1 MIKIVG
7 VGAAEGYLTERAIKE
22 IESAELVYG
31 SKRAIEI
38 AKKYIKGEAVII
50 TKFNEET
57 YRKIAEEGKRRK
69 VVVLSTGDPMVSG
82 LGKKIDGEVE
92 PGISSVQLALA
103 RLKIDLTEVVVIDC
117 HGKDRLDEVLKAFEL
132 GRHALI
138 LADSKFDI
146 EKLRKFADVVV
157 LENLGYE
164 NERICKN
171 CEIKSNLVILFAK
184 RR

>member
-1 MIKIVG
+1 MITIVG

-22 IESAELVYG
+22 IESAEVVYG
-31 SKRAIEI
+31 SRRAIEI
-38 AKKYIKGEAVII
+38 AKKYVKGKAVVIA
-50 TKFNEET
+50 KFNEEI
-57 YRKIAEEGKRRK
+57 YRKIAEEGERRK

-82 LGKKIDGEVE
+82 LGKRLEGEVE

-103 RLKIDLTEVVVIDC
+103 RLKIDLTEVVVIDGHARDC
-117 HGKDRLDEVLKAFEL
+117 LDEVLKAFEI
-132 GRHALI
+132 GRDALI

-146 EKLRKFADVVV
+146 EKLRKFANVVV

-164 NERICKN
+164 NERICEN
-171 CEIKSNLVILFAK
+171 CEIKSDLAILFAK

>member
-7 VGAAEGYLTERAIKE
+7 VGPAEGYLTERAIEE
-22 IESAELVYG
+22 IERAEVVYG
-31 SKRAIEI
+31 SKRALEI
-38 AKKYIKGEAVII
+38 AKRHVKGKAVVI
-50 TKFNEET
+50 TKFDEET
-57 YRKIAEEGKRRK
+57 YRKIAEEGKGKR

-82 LGKKIDGEVE
+82 LGKKIEGEVE

-103 RLKIDLTEVVVIDC
+103 RLKVDLTEVVVIDC

-138 LADSKFDI
+138 LADSKFDV

-164 NERICKN
+164 NERICEN
-171 CEIKSNLVILFAK
+171 CEIKSDLVILFAK